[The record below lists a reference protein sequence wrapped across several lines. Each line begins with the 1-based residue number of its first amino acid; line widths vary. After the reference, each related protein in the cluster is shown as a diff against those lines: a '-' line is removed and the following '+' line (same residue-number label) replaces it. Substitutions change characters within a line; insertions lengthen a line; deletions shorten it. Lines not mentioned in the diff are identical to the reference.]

1 MTTLKIELPDSVFS
15 NLHQSMPEL
24 SKEIQLFAAA
34 KWYHMGK
41 ISLPDAVEM
50 TGLTYQEFVR
60 TLSRLFMS
68 PLKNSRT
75 KEAALSKTERENHA
89 LEMMKYA
96 GCWSDMPEADFQ
108 EFLQDIDKNRHR
120 QNFTLA
126 EVNS

>member
-1 MTTLKIELPDSVFS
+1 MAILQIELPDSVFS
-15 NLHQSMPEL
+15 NLRESIPEI

-34 KWYHMGK
+34 KWYNMGK

-60 TLSRLFMS
+60 TLSRFSMS
-68 PLKNSRT
+68 PFKNST
-75 KEAALSKTERENHA
+75 AKKAALSKAERENHA
-89 LEMMKYA
+89 MEMMKYA

-108 EFLQDIDKNRHR
+108 EFLQDIDKNRHH
-120 QNFTLA
+120 FTLA